1 MSIRSSTFQLAL
13 ALDGAIRAGYMLA
26 AVFRMNLRQVEVFRV
41 VMTNGTTARAAEVL
55 HVSQPAISKMVQE
68 LERSV
73 GFDLFKRIK
82 GRLHPTQEGQLFYR
96 EVEQAFTGLTHLRG
110 AAARIRDY
118 GSGEIRIA
126 CLSALSTNI
135 LPRALQAFMADNPK
149 VAVTF
154 QARMS
159 SNVRDLVASGQF
171 DLGIVADEIDR
182 TGVEIEDF
190 TQFRVALAVPSGH
203 KLEALETVRPVDLE
217 DQAFI
222 ALAPEDTTR
231 REAEA
236 AFRASG
242 VAPRIV
248 METPYSTTIC
258 AMVAAGIG
266 VGLVNPLTAEP
277 YIGRGLTLK
286 PFEPKLHFRTLLIT
300 PPNRP
305 PSSVVEGFIEKL
317 RQTV

>member
-1 MSIRSSTFQLAL
+1 
-13 ALDGAIRAGYMLA
+13 
-26 AVFRMNLRQVEVFRV
+26 MNLRQVEVFRV

-55 HVSQPAISKMVQE
+55 HVSQPAISKMIQE
-68 LERSV
+68 LERSL

-82 GRLHPTQEGQLFYR
+82 GRLQPTQEGQLFFR
-96 EVEQAFTGLTHLRG
+96 EVEQAFLGLTHLRG

-126 CLSALSTNI
+126 CLSALSTNV
-135 LPRALQAFMADNPK
+135 LPRALHAFMQANPN

-182 TGVEIEDF
+182 TGVEVEEF
-190 TQFRVALAVPSGH
+190 AQFRVAVALPKGH
-203 KLEALETVRPVDLE
+203 PLEAIEVIRPADLAG
-217 DQAFI
+217 QAFV

-231 REAEA
+231 REAEI
-236 AFRASG
+236 AFAKEGITVRT
-242 VAPRIV
+242 V

-277 YIGRGLTLK
+277 YEGHGLTLR
-286 PFEPKLHFRTLLIT
+286 PGASL
-300 PPNRP
+300 PNASDHAAQ
-305 PSSVVEGFIEKL
+305 SSPVHSSGGFHPGAARSDL
-317 RQTV
+317 SAFS

>member
-1 MSIRSSTFQLAL
+1 
-13 ALDGAIRAGYMLA
+13 
-26 AVFRMNLRQVEVFRV
+26 MNLRQIEIFRV

-55 HVSQPAISKMVQE
+55 HVSQPAVSKMIQE
-68 LERSV
+68 LERSL
-73 GFDLFKRIK
+73 GFDLFQRIK
-82 GRLHPTQEGQLFYR
+82 GRLQPTPEGQLFFR
-96 EVEQAFTGLTHLRG
+96 EVEQAFLGLSHLRG

-118 GSGEIRIA
+118 GSGELRIA
-126 CLSALSTNI
+126 CLSALSTNV
-135 LPRALQAFMADNPK
+135 LPRALQAFMALNPN
-149 VAVTF
+149 VAITF

-182 TGVEIEDF
+182 TGVEVEEF
-190 TQFRVALAVPSGH
+190 ARFRVALAMPEGH
-203 KLEALETVRPVDLE
+203 PLETLDIIRPADLTGH
-217 DQAFI
+217 AFI

-236 AFRASG
+236 AFEQAG
-242 VAPRIV
+242 VTVKTV

-277 YIGRGLTLK
+277 YDGHGLALR
-286 PFEPKLHFRTLLIT
+286 PFEPALHFRTLLIT
-300 PPNRP
+300 PPNRL
-305 PSSVVEGFIEKL
+305 PSRNLEEFIRLL
-317 RQTV
+317 RAAI

>member
-1 MSIRSSTFQLAL
+1 MPFQWPCNHEVRFQERPSCCRSVRVRHAWS
-13 ALDGAIRAGYMLA
+13 GAA
-26 AVFRMNLRQVEVFRV
+26 MNLKQIEVFRV

-55 HVSQPAISKMVQE
+55 HVSQPAISKMIQE
-68 LERSV
+68 LERSL

-82 GRLHPTQEGQLFYR
+82 GRLQPTQEGQLFFR
-96 EVEQAFTGLTHLRG
+96 EVEQAFLGLTHLRG

-126 CLSALSTNI
+126 CLSALSTNVV
-135 LPRALQAFMADNPK
+135 PRALHAFMKNNPN

-182 TGVEIEDF
+182 TGVEVEEF
-190 TQFRVALAVPSGH
+190 VQFRVAVALPRGH
-203 KLEALETVRPVDLE
+203 PLEALDVIRPADLAG
-217 DQAFI
+217 QPFV

-231 REAEA
+231 REAEL
-236 AFRASG
+236 AFDKAGITVRT
-242 VAPRIV
+242 VK
-248 METPYSTTIC
+248 ETPYSTTIC

-266 VGLVNPLTAEP
+266 IGLVNPLTAEP
-277 YIGRGLTLK
+277 YEDHGLTLT
-286 PFEPKLHFRTLLIT
+286 PFEP
-300 PPNRP
+300 
-305 PSSVVEGFIEKL
+305 
-317 RQTV
+317 